1 MPYNLNMVNL
11 FIQTS
16 LIFLLTLS
24 TQGVLAAMTK
34 KISQKNKTPQQ
45 VEEIRQ
51 NAELSSSYYYKAAK
65 KGFSQFQQQ
74 SFGQSESDLDVIF
87 YKIEKRI
94 VYQDITAREIQYFDF
109 NHLTNAVVRYIQI
122 IRSSDDLSSS
132 AKKRSL
138 MQMNFYGLSQA
149 IKKANEVNLTIQSE
163 QFKKLHDLLLGHATS
178 LFYASYKNVKYTDY
192 FWTAYFLHELNYP
205 MDLTAKHLSSL
216 SERIKSFKFPD
227 QYREYG
233 EKLARLSLS
242 GAQKVSHPSPEDLEI
257 LYNWALGKNNE
268 DPQTVQAVQKNYLKQ
283 LQIIGDTE
291 KVKLIKKEIA
301 TNVLVEEGKRFIH
314 HPLEIFKFIQ
324 IVIGYIFVAWPLEV
338 ILFIV
343 SITIF
348 SVQAGSVLTR
358 EESRRAKTFPRRM
371 WMMFT
376 KAYLGSNVP
385 FFSKVAAS
393 LILFGVGLYF
403 NSAKNFVESL
413 ISNF

>member
-1 MPYNLNMVNL
+1 MAK
-11 FIQTS
+11 FFQQIS
-16 LIFLLTLS
+16 LILLMTIAAN
-24 TQGVLAAMTK
+24 AAMGASSKLKAAK
-34 KISQKNKTPQQ
+34 KRLTPQQ
-45 VEEIRQ
+45 IEAARE

-65 KGFSQFQQQ
+65 KGLWQFQSQ
-74 SFGQSESDLDVIF
+74 SFGQSENDLDVIF

-94 VYQDITAREIQYFDF
+94 VYQDITAQDIQHFDF
-109 NHLTNAVVRYIQI
+109 NHLTNAVVKYVQI
-122 IRSSDDLSSS
+122 LKSNYDLSLD

-163 QFKKLHDLLLGHATS
+163 QFDKLHDLLVGHATS
-178 LFYASYKNVKYTDY
+178 LFYASYKEVKYTDY
-192 FWTAYFLHELNYP
+192 FWTSYFLHELNYP
-205 MDLTAKHLSSL
+205 MDLTAKHLASL
-216 SERIKSFKFPD
+216 TERMKTFRYPD
-227 QYREYG
+227 KYREYG
-233 EKLARLSLS
+233 VKLSRLSLG

-257 LYNWALGKNNE
+257 LYKWALGPATE
-268 DPQTVQAVQKNYLKQ
+268 DPQVVQGVQKNYMKQ
-283 LQIIGDTE
+283 MQLIGDTE
-291 KVKLIKKEIA
+291 KVKAIKKQIA
-301 TNVLVEEGKRFIH
+301 TNVLVEESKRFLH
-314 HPLEIFKFIQ
+314 NPLEILKFIQ
-324 IVIGYIFVAWPLEV
+324 ILIGYIFVAWPLEV

-343 SITIF
+343 SMAIF
-348 SVQAGSVLTR
+348 SMQAGSVLTR

-376 KAYLGSNVP
+376 KAYMGSNVP